1 MKKYFCDV
9 CGLEISGKPEFA
21 PELGSKAAEV
31 CGLEDLCSRCAH
43 LSQNLRVSE
52 LVLAELRRQVER
64 EAPPPAPAPPPVMTG
79 RGAVQKR
86 AILAALNDFRQRR
99 GPGAIPA
106 LAEMS
111 GVDEAV
117 IRDMAACQK
126 VSLADWRRVGKALGM
141 AGLDDKEGSANE

>member
-9 CGLEISGKPEFA
+9 CGV
-21 PELGSKAAEV
+21 ELPGRRGDVAVANLTGPAAAL
-31 CGLEDLCSRCAH
+31 CKLEDLCEGCAK
-43 LSQNLRVSE
+43 LADSQDTAG
-52 LVLAELRRQVER
+52 LVLAELRRLAGEKD
-64 EAPPPAPAPPPVMTG
+64 APPVMMG
-79 RGAVQKR
+79 RGAAQKR
-86 AILAALNDFRQRR
+86 AILAALNDFLQRR

-126 VSLADWRRVGKALGM
+126 VSLADWRRVGRALGM
-141 AGLDDKEGSANE
+141 AGLDDKEG